1 MRTAPRTNP
10 VLSCD
15 YDDGAGTHPNET
27 RTSHPVSPEEEEA
40 EVARK
45 KRKNAAGEGSKRKKE
60 SEEEKLRK
68 RIGELRAELVRCSA
82 DVRRGA

>member
-45 KRKNAAGEGSKRKKE
+45 KRKNAAGEGRSN
-60 SEEEKLRK
+60 
-68 RIGELRAELVRCSA
+68 A
-82 DVRRGA
+82 RGAISLQDKGREQVTGSKGPEEGV